1 MKSSIDN
8 CCILAIKRRREVGCG
23 GIELENGEE
32 VGQIGEGG
40 YKYLGIL
47 EKRDI
52 CQENMKKKE
61 KNIRKVYFKRLR
73 AISKSKLNAKHV
85 FQVIST

>member
-1 MKSSIDN
+1 MKETGMKSSIDN
-8 CCILAIKRRREVGCG
+8 CCVLAIKRRREVECG
-23 GIELENGEE
+23 GTELENGEE

-52 CQENMKKKE
+52 CQENMKKKKKKTLE
-61 KNIRKVYFKRLR
+61 KYTLR
-73 AISKSKLNAKHV
+73 G
-85 FQVIST
+85 